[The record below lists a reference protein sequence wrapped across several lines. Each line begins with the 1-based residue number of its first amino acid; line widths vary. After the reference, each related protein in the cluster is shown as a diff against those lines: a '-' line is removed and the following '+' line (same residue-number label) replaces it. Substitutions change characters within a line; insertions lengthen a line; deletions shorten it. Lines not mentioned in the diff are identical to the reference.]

1 MVKGLRCSCGRELTA
16 EDIYG
21 QYIKCPSCKQI
32 NLYVG
37 ESISS
42 IDELFYSSGIKWHDF
57 ISNIFSPIINDVPD
71 DLFARMRN
79 IHKYEAM
86 VPFVDVVNRN
96 RDTYL
101 VPVFLKGS
109 LPVWVLNI
117 EQIRNKEEIEEQLD
131 VKKRNYTTL
140 HRCEIDADM
149 LNELKNN
156 CAYVSTTIQYIPIK
170 FLSFE
175 YDGKVC
181 SFASYANR
189 IDSTGVSHITTRIK
203 STENGARGKL
213 LSVILKVMCIV
224 SILSAWM
231 AFCYTYQQI
240 NGLLY
245 MFIFSDGYKCLF
257 KFIAVAAFASFLSG
271 VVPYIVDSINDDIS
285 VYRNKYRNEK
295 MLATAKRIFGV

>member
-1 MVKGLRCSCGRELTA
+1 MVKSLRCSCGRELTA

-21 QYIKCPSCKQI
+21 QYVKCPSCKRI
-32 NLYVG
+32 NLYIG

-42 IDELFYSSGIKWHDF
+42 VNELFYSSGIKWHDF
-57 ISNIFSPIINDVPD
+57 ISKIFSPIINDVPD

-79 IHKYEAM
+79 IRKYEAM
-86 VPFVDVVNRN
+86 VPFVDVVNSK

-101 VPVFLKGS
+101 APILLKES
-109 LPVWVLNI
+109 LPAWILNV
-117 EQIRNKEEIEEQLD
+117 EQIWNKEEIEEEL
-131 VKKRNYTTL
+131 VAKKRNYTTL
-140 HRCEIDADM
+140 HQCEIDADI

-181 SFASYANR
+181 SFVSYANR
-189 IDSTGVSHITTRIK
+189 IDSTGVCHITTGRI
-203 STENGARGKL
+203 SPQNGARGKL
-213 LSVILKVMCIV
+213 LSLILKVMCIV

-257 KFIAVAAFASFLSG
+257 KLIAVAALASFLSWI
-271 VVPYIVDSINDDIS
+271 VPYIVNSINDDIS
-285 VYRNKYRNEK
+285 VFRNKYRDKK
-295 MLATAKRIFGV
+295 MLATAKRIFAV